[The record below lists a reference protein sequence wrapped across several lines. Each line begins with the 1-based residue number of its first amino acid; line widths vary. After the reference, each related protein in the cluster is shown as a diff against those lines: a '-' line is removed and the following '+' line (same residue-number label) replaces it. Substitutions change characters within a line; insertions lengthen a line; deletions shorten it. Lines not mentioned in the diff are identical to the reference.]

1 MRCMVSPVIYL
12 GEEFVFHIE
21 ANLAMILLSNL
32 DASVS
37 FICLNQMTIVS
48 TAVGKTPLEEI
59 K

>member
-1 MRCMVSPVIYL
+1 MVSPVTYL

-37 FICLNQMTIVS
+37 FICLTQMTIIS
-48 TAVGKTPLEEI
+48 TIAGRNPSEEME
-59 K
+59 